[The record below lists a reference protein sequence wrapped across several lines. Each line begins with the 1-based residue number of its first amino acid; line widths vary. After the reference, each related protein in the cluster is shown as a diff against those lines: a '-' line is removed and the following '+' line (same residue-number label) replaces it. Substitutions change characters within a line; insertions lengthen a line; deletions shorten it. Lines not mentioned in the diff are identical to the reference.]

1 MRTVTLL
8 KHYMPEAYKGGELPI
23 KYFGSGIFRAW
34 GVDYEELQNGVGIYS
49 TAIVEMPDG
58 TVKNWPADMI
68 RFEDKQ
74 A

>member
-8 KHYMPEAYKGGELPI
+8 KYYVPEGYNGGELHI
-23 KYFGSGIFRAW
+23 KACGSGIFRVW
-34 GVDYEELQNGVGIYS
+34 GVNYEELENGVGIYS

-68 RFEDKQ
+68 SFEDKQ
-74 A
+74 P

>member
-8 KHYMPEAYKGGELPI
+8 KHYVPEGYNGGELRI
-23 KYFGSGIFRAW
+23 KYFGSGIFLAW
-34 GVDYEELQNGVGIYS
+34 GVDYEELQNGVGMFS
-49 TAIVEMPDG
+49 TAIIEMPDG
-58 TVKNWPADMI
+58 TVKNWPVDMI